1 MKKKLLEESQIR
13 RMMKFA
19 NIGSLSDGFVGR
31 INEQD
36 EMEAPEEGGEDEMD
50 LGGEDEM
57 GLGGDEEAGDEV
69 LDAVSDLVDSV
80 KDFVRRAS
88 KDQSAADMISQEREG
103 EEGAEGEEDMEGPM
117 DDPMG
122 DEPMGDDAEA
132 DAGPTVSIDVEKLV
146 SDIVAALNAQGADV
160 SVDDGAPADDAP
172 LDDAPMDDA
181 PMDDA
186 PLGDDPM
193 EEEFVAEE
201 TVSEEETLEEE
212 AVEEDLV
219 NEITRRVAQRIL
231 QNASN

>member
-88 KDQSAADMISQEREG
+88 KDPSAADMISQEREG

-122 DEPMGDDAEA
+122 DEPMEEVMYEGEDD
-132 DAGPTVSIDVEKLV
+132 DDVHEV
-146 SDIVAALNAQGADV
+146 
-160 SVDDGAPADDAP
+160 
-172 LDDAPMDDA
+172 MY
-181 PMDDA
+181 
-186 PLGDDPM
+186 
-193 EEEFVAEE
+193 
-201 TVSEEETLEEE
+201 
-212 AVEEDLV
+212 EEDLMEV
-219 NEITRRVAQRIL
+219 EVVDDEKVDEEMMNEVARRVARRVRL
-231 QNASN
+231 LTERRNML

>member
-1 MKKKLLEESQIR
+1 MKKRLLNETAVRKMMKLANIEALTENFLDETNELEETQE
-13 RMMKFA
+13 
-19 NIGSLSDGFVGR
+19 V
-31 INEQD
+31 NEEEVNEEEVTED
-36 EMEAPEEGGEDEMD
+36 VAEEG
-50 LGGEDEM
+50 M
-57 GLGGDEEAGDEV
+57 G
-69 LDAVSDLVDSV
+69 AVYDRD
-80 KDFVRRAS
+80 
-88 KDQSAADMISQEREG
+88 
-103 EEGAEGEEDMEGPM
+103 
-117 DDPMG
+117 
-122 DEPMGDDAEA
+122 DEPMGDDAAA

-181 PMDDA
+181 PVDDA

-201 TVSEEETLEEE
+201 TVSEDETVNEEETLEEE
-212 AVEEDLV
+212 TVEEDLV